1 MPHTSKKYRKQNAP
15 SGNNRITI
23 VAVIV
28 IIAVIA
34 AAGGYYVY
42 NSAQHTT
49 STSLFTTTGQLNS
62 TQSTNTASSQS
73 GLVYAKFDTTQGTF
87 EVELFQSLT
96 PKTVANFVSL
106 ANSGFYNNL
115 VWHRISK
122 GFVIQTGDPNTKNG
136 AGSPCS
142 WGQGSSTT
150 TIPFESAP
158 SLHNDYGYLGMASTA
173 AKAPGTSQFYINLGN
188 NTSLDGNYAVFG
200 KVINGMNVV
209 NAIGALQVS
218 SACGSSSDGPPAYP
232 SQAMLITVTVQ
243 NSP

>member
-1 MPHTSKKYRKQNAP
+1 MPHTSKKYRKQGAP

-23 VAVIV
+23 IAVIV

-42 NSAQHTT
+42 SSAQHTT
-49 STSLFTTTGQLNS
+49 STTLFTSTTGQLNS
-62 TQSTNTASSQS
+62 NQTSNTASQS
-73 GLVYAKFDTTQGTF
+73 GVVYAKFDTSQGTF

-136 AGSPCS
+136 GGSPCS

-150 TIPFESAP
+150 TIPFESVA

-173 AKAPGTSQFYINLGN
+173 AHAPGTSQFYINLGN

-209 NAIGALQVS
+209 NTIGALQIS
-218 SACGSSSDGPPAYP
+218 SACGSSTDGPPANP
-232 SQAMLITVTVQ
+232 SQAMLISVTIQ